1 MNCQECKLAEKRF
14 REESALA
21 LAERTIR
28 RLWITTIV
36 LIVLMAGMAVG
47 FFLYESQFEEYTE
60 TTETEVEAVQVGKDN
75 VVVGGDM
82 NVEATGADQENDNEK
97 DKSEKRSIWH

>member
-21 LAERTIR
+21 FAERTVR
-28 RLWITTIV
+28 RLWITIIV

-47 FFLYESQFEEYTE
+47 FFAYESQFEEYTE
-60 TTETEVEAVQVGKDN
+60 QTSTETEIEAMQLGEDN
-75 VVVGGDM
+75 LVAGGDI
-82 NVEATGADQENDNEK
+82 NYGTAGEGAEDTDNN
-97 DKSEKRSIWH
+97 

>member
-21 LAERTIR
+21 FAERTVR
-28 RLWITTIV
+28 RLWITIIV

-47 FFLYESQFEEYTE
+47 FFVYESQFEEYTE
-60 TTETEVEAVQVGKDN
+60 ETSTDTEIEALQLGEDN
-75 VVVGGDM
+75 FVAGGDI
-82 NVEATGADQENDNEK
+82 NYGATGESAEDADN
-97 DKSEKRSIWH
+97 R

>member
-21 LAERTIR
+21 FAERTVR
-28 RLWITTIV
+28 RLWVTIIV

-47 FFLYESQFEEYTE
+47 FFVYESQFEEYTE
-60 TTETEVEAVQVGKDN
+60 ETSTDTEIEALQVGEDN
-75 VVVGGDM
+75 FVAGGDI
-82 NVEATGADQENDNEK
+82 NYGTVGESAEDADNN
-97 DKSEKRSIWH
+97 

>member
-21 LAERTIR
+21 FAERTIR

-36 LIVLMAGMAVG
+36 LIVLLAGVCIG
-47 FFLYESQFEEYTE
+47 FFVYESQFEEYTE
-60 TTETEVEAVQVGKDN
+60 QTETDIEAVQMSRDN
-75 VVVGGDM
+75 FVVGGDM
-82 NVEATGADQENDNEK
+82 NVDATDKSKENDN
-97 DKSEKRSIWH
+97 

>member
-21 LAERTIR
+21 FAERTVR
-28 RLWITTIV
+28 RLWITIIV

-47 FFLYESQFEEYTE
+47 FFVYESQFEEYTE
-60 TTETEVEAVQVGKDN
+60 ETSTDTEIEAFQLGEDN
-75 VVVGGDM
+75 FVAGGDI
-82 NVEATGADQENDNEK
+82 NYGATGESAEDANNN
-97 DKSEKRSIWH
+97 